1 MIAMLVFACLAGHQ
15 DQCRVI
21 PVAAGFV
28 SDEACKASKPL
39 APLALG
45 WLRADH
51 ARHQAGDDCT
61 LPASTVVDAGRR
73 IT

>member
-28 SDEACKASKPL
+28 SDEACKAS

-45 WLRADH
+45 WLKLHPELELREGT
-51 ARHQAGDDCT
+51 RPICT
-61 LPASTVVDAGRR
+61 DKAEWFLHRFGA
-73 IT
+73 